1 MLVQVTMDWL
11 FWLILAV
18 VIVGLAAIFGVQPKG
33 GRNVSRTSLMG
44 VGRVVL
50 AIFLLILAYA
60 VYHARSGVS

>member
-1 MLVQVTMDWL
+1 MLVQMPMDWL

-50 AIFLLILAYA
+50 AVFLLILAFA
-60 VYHARSGVS
+60 VYRARAGS